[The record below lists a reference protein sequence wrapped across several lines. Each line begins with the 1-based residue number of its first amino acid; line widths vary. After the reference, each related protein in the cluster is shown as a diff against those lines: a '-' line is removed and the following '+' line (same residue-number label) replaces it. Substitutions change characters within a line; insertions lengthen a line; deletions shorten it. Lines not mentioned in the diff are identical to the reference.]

1 MLKLFAYGHL
11 EREDLLAV
19 SRRFHDLAHQ
29 LVEID
34 RLPGDRMNVL
44 HRARH
49 LDRGR
54 QRVGHQVWPESGS
67 LPRILIV
74 FWVR

>member
-1 MLKLFAYGHL
+1 
-11 EREDLLAV
+11 
-19 SRRFHDLAHQ
+19 
-29 LVEID
+29 
-34 RLPGDRMNVL
+34 MNVL